1 MPGVAAAR
9 GYVLCAPCNPGGSDV
24 RKMRCTCAPQR
35 RIITPAAK
43 LTQRADGKSARGAFR
58 TMRTGDLV
66 LPAQSEY
73 PKALTKFHPLPTGGN
88 MRSAKIFCWCFLFV
102 FFGGLGR
109 ALAGDIQV
117 HEATQTTSQGP
128 VVVKSFLAAGQGPHP
143 AIIVLHGSQGLG
155 KFRAFYERN
164 AAQFA
169 HAGFDAYV
177 VDYYNEQD
185 VACSKTV
192 ETRRAN
198 FSKRIGVW
206 SQMVSDVVTDVL
218 AQGHKG
224 RAVGIVGFSQGGYL
238 GTSVAS
244 KDTRIAALV
253 VYYGG
258 IPAQRRADGK
268 HPITHMPPLLELHG
282 DADTVVP
289 MERGKELVEL
299 TRSLGQAAE
308 MVIYPG
314 AGHGFNRTAATD
326 AEQRTLEFFQA
337 RLTVAK

>member
-1 MPGVAAAR
+1 
-9 GYVLCAPCNPGGSDV
+9 
-24 RKMRCTCAPQR
+24 
-35 RIITPAAK
+35 
-43 LTQRADGKSARGAFR
+43 
-58 TMRTGDLV
+58 
-66 LPAQSEY
+66 
-73 PKALTKFHPLPTGGN
+73 

-102 FFGGLGR
+102 FFGGFGR

-117 HEATQTTSQGP
+117 HEGTQTTSQGP
-128 VVVKSFLAAGQGPHP
+128 VVVKAFLAGGQGPHP
-143 AIIVLHGSQGLG
+143 AIIVLHGSQGLD

-164 AAQFA
+164 ATQLA
-169 HAGFDAYV
+169 HAGFDTYV
-177 VDYYNEQD
+177 LDYYNEQD

-198 FSKRIGVW
+198 FSKRIGAW

-218 AQGHKG
+218 AQGHKA
-224 RAVGIVGFSQGGYL
+224 RPVGIVGFSQGGYL

-253 VYYGG
+253 VFYGG

-282 DADTVVP
+282 NADTVVP

-299 TRSLGQAAE
+299 TRSLGQTAE

-314 AGHGFNRTAATD
+314 AGHGFNRSAATD
-326 AEQRTLEFFQA
+326 AEQQTLEFFQ
-337 RLTVAK
+337 RVLMDKQMM

>member
-1 MPGVAAAR
+1 M
-9 GYVLCAPCNPGGSDV
+9 
-24 RKMRCTCAPQR
+24 T
-35 RIITPAAK
+35 
-43 LTQRADGKSARGAFR
+43 
-58 TMRTGDLV
+58 
-66 LPAQSEY
+66 LPE
-73 PKALTKFHPLPTGGN
+73 FHLLPTGGN
-88 MRSAKIFCWCFLFV
+88 MRSTKIFCWFFLFV
-102 FFGGLGR
+102 FFGEFGH
-109 ALAGDIQV
+109 AFAGEIQI

-128 VVVKSFLAAGQGPHP
+128 IVVKSFRAAGQGPHP
-143 AIIVLHGSQGLG
+143 AIIVLHGSQGLD

-164 AAQFA
+164 ATQLA

-177 VDYYNEQD
+177 LNYYNEED
-185 VACSKTV
+185 VECSKTV

-198 FSKRIGVW
+198 FSRRIGAW

-218 AQGHKG
+218 AQDKA
-224 RAVGIVGFSQGGYL
+224 RPVGIVGFSQGGYL

-244 KDTRIAALV
+244 KDARIAALV

-299 TRSLGQAAE
+299 TRSLGQTAE
-308 MVIYPG
+308 MMIYPG
-314 AGHGFNRTAATD
+314 AGHGFNRSAATD
-326 AEQRTLEFFQA
+326 AEQRTLEFFQ
-337 RLTVAK
+337 RELMVKR